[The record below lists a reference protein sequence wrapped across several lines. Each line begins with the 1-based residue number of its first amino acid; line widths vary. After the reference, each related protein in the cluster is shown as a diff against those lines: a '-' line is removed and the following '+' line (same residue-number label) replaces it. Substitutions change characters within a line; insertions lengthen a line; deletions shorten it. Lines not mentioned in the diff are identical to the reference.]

1 LIGVYLENHNMKKIF
16 ILILLLPLFCES
28 QTYTR
33 VDHAGTLWF
42 VNTNGLDSVSLAAAD
57 LSGMSM
63 LYNSLLNKQAALVSG
78 TNIKTINS
86 TSLLGSG
93 DIAIS
98 GSGTTLNGTGFV
110 KAAGTVISYD
120 NSTYLSSIDT
130 TNISTFSAKVRS
142 LFAGTSPITYN
153 NGSFGINQATTT
165 TNGYLSSTDWNTFNG
180 KQPAGSYLTSY
191 TETDPIV
198 KAINGIVK
206 SNGIT
211 ISAAVAGTD
220 YALPNANTT
229 GTAAN
234 ITAATNGTLTTL
246 SILSLPYS
254 QLSGTPTISGG
265 KGMSVTSPTST
276 ENIMMY
282 FTPIVITVTNVQ
294 EALSGSTP
302 SVTYI
307 LGYSSTR
314 SGVLTNIVDSHA
326 ATSTTGVAA
335 TLTANVSI
343 PANSYIILTTSATS
357 GTINELG
364 IAINYHQ

>member
-1 LIGVYLENHNMKKIF
+1 
-16 ILILLLPLFCES
+16 
-28 QTYTR
+28 
-33 VDHAGTLWF
+33 
-42 VNTNGLDSVSLAAAD
+42 
-57 LSGMSM
+57 
-63 LYNSLLNKQAALVSG
+63 
-78 TNIKTINS
+78 
-86 TSLLGSG
+86 
-93 DIAIS
+93 
-98 GSGTTLNGTGFV
+98 
-110 KAAGTVISYD
+110 
-120 NSTYLSSIDT
+120 
-130 TNISTFSAKVRS
+130 
-142 LFAGTSPITYN
+142 
-153 NGSFGINQATTT
+153 
-165 TNGYLSSTDWNTFNG
+165 
-180 KQPAGSYLTSY
+180 
-191 TETDPIV
+191 
-198 KAINGIVK
+198 
-206 SNGIT
+206 
-211 ISAAVAGTD
+211 
-220 YALPNANTT
+220 LPNANTT

-246 SILSLPYS
+246 STLSLPYT

-265 KGMSVTSPTST
+265 KGMSVTSPTAT

-314 SGVLTNIVDSHA
+314 SGVLTNIVASHA

-357 GTINELG
+357 GTVNDLS